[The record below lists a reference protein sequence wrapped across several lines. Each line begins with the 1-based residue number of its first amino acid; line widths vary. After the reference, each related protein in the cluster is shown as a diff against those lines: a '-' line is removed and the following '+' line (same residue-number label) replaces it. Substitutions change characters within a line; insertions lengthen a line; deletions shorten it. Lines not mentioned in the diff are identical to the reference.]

1 MIRGVQITARK
12 CQSLKLET
20 LLEVKT
26 QLQKFVTV
34 NDKPV
39 VETDV
44 IFQLDPKYRKIK
56 SQQEVKVH
64 MMWNAPITVT

>member
-12 CQSLKLET
+12 CQCLKLET

-39 VETDV
+39 V
-44 IFQLDPKYRKIK
+44 
-56 SQQEVKVH
+56 
-64 MMWNAPITVT
+64 

>member
-1 MIRGVQITARK
+1 MICGVQVTTRK
-12 CQSLKLET
+12 CQYLKLET

-44 IFQLDPKYRKIK
+44 IF
-56 SQQEVKVH
+56 S
-64 MMWNAPITVT
+64 A

>member
-12 CQSLKLET
+12 CQCLKLET

-34 NDKPV
+34 N
-39 VETDV
+39 EFFSV
-44 IFQLDPKYRKIK
+44 IRNI
-56 SQQEVKVH
+56 ER
-64 MMWNAPITVT
+64 